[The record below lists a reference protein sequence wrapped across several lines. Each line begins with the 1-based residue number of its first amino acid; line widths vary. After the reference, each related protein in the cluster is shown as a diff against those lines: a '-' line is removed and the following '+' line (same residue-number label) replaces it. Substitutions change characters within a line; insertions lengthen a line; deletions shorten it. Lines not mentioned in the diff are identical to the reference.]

1 MARHIS
7 IDLGTSNTVIS
18 EKNKGVILCQP
29 TVAAIDNS
37 TQRIVA
43 VGNEAKELLGKTPK
57 EVCVVSPVK
66 SGVVA
71 DFDATC
77 AMLKVFLSSILPK
90 GAIRPRATVCIP
102 PDLTQVEKHTLLEAV
117 SRSGARFSC
126 ILESPIASLIGA
138 GVEVSQPEGNMIL
151 DIGGGKT
158 CAAVVSFGGIVSS
171 ACTTSAGNEMDKQ
184 IANYIK
190 KNHAV
195 LIGEKTAEEIKIKIG
210 TAHPDTHEK
219 SLTVMGRCE
228 KTGLPRELSVTSA
241 EVYEAILPTLSKIAD
256 TVTAALQNSP
266 AELISDLSKKGILL
280 CGGGANLAGLDLY
293 LENNLGIGATLL
305 KEAMVCS
312 AVGGCA
318 DASSGVMQ

>member
-1 MARHIS
+1 
-7 IDLGTSNTVIS
+7 
-18 EKNKGVILCQP
+18 
-29 TVAAIDNS
+29 
-37 TQRIVA
+37 
-43 VGNEAKELLGKTPK
+43 
-57 EVCVVSPVK
+57 
-66 SGVVA
+66 
-71 DFDATC
+71 
-77 AMLKVFLSSILPK
+77 
-90 GAIRPRATVCIP
+90 
-102 PDLTQVEKHTLLEAV
+102 
-117 SRSGARFSC
+117 
-126 ILESPIASLIGA
+126 
-138 GVEVSQPEGNMIL
+138 MIL